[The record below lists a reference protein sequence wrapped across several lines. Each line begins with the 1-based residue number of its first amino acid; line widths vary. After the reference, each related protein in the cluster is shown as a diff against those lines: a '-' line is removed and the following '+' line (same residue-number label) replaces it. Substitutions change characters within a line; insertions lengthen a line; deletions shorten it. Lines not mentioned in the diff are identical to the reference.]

1 MDHFMEYY
9 RLPHQ
14 GFGDVVSAL
23 AGEGQGEVKLFITR
37 ACTNVPWREPLG
49 QPLGKLRGDREMKQ
63 KELQAA
69 IEWLKMVTF
78 PGPLNWTFEVSKLDA
93 FNLLTEMQSGER
105 LDKGLTLCDH
115 G

>member
-23 AGEGQGEVKLFITR
+23 AGEGQQPEEVKLFITR

-78 PGPLNWTFEVSKLDA
+78 PGPLNWTFEVSKLCLADA
-93 FNLLTEMQSGER
+93 FNLLTEIQSR
-105 LDKGLTLCDH
+105 
-115 G
+115 